1 VALDLPTPVPGRP
14 TAADRARVVD
24 ALRAGCEEERLSV
37 DTFSARVEA
46 AYAARSR
53 RQLEALVEDLGRPS
67 PVARAARTAV
77 GRLSRTTARVQA
89 AWRYPRTPSL
99 ALSTAATVTVGRS
112 RVSDCVIA
120 DPSVSRRHAVLR
132 HADGAWF
139 LRDLRSMNGTRVNGV
154 RVLEEVEVRPGDRV
168 TFGGV
173 SYRLDPPR

>member
-14 TAADRARVVD
+14 TSADRARVVD
-24 ALRAGCEEERLSV
+24 TLRAGCAEERLSV

-53 RQLEALVEDLGRPS
+53 RQLDALVADLGRPS
-67 PVARAARTAV
+67 PVARAARAAV
-77 GRLSRTTARVQA
+77 GQVSRTTARLQA

-99 ALSTAATVTVGRS
+99 ALSVTGTITVGRS
-112 RVSDCVIA
+112 RASDCVIA
-120 DPSVSRRHAVLR
+120 EPTVSRRHAVLR
-132 HADGAWF
+132 HADGAWY

-173 SYRLDPPR
+173 SYRLDAPQ